1 MRWRT
6 SPETVT
12 ANTHE
17 QDGLLDIATTMLRE
31 GGRIIYAVCS
41 VLESEGRARVD
52 AFLARHP
59 DFQRLP
65 IQDILGPEMVERL
78 GCDEDLVLTP
88 KRHNTDG
95 MYAAVLTRRT

>member
-1 MRWRT
+1 MIAAYGR
-6 SPETVT
+6 
-12 ANTHE
+12 E
-17 QDGLLDIATTMLRE
+17 QNSLLDTATTMLRE

-59 DFQRLP
+59 DFQRCP
-65 IQDILGPEMVERL
+65 IKDVLGPEMAARL

-95 MYAAVLTRRT
+95 MYAAVLTRRA